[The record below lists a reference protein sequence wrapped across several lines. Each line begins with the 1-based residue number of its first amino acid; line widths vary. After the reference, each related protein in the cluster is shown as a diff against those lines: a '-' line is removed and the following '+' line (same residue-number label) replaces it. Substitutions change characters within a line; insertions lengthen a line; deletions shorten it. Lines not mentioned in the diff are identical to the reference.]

1 MRSTGEA
8 NAIASASRALLAQG
22 DAVGAE
28 QVLKPVFEILRSD
41 ASVLHL
47 MGIIKRT
54 LNQMDEAERHL
65 RAAVAYSL
73 NDGQYYNDLGVVL
86 QARGAFAEAM
96 RVYRAAHAL
105 MPEAAAVRVN
115 IVHCLL
121 AAGEMNEADREA
133 RAFVAIAPGAE
144 SWTLLGQ
151 VQREMERHED
161 ALTSATNA
169 LKYAPR
175 MRALNLNHAA
185 ALDRAGRGKEALEAY
200 EKLARQDIDSVELA
214 LNYGRALYAD
224 GRKTDAE
231 NILIQG
237 VKQWPGSTPLHGA
250 LARARMLRGEG
261 EKATSYAEA
270 EIANRPK
277 DITLRLA
284 IADALHRGNQHQRAL
299 QVLADAMAIA
309 PKHPALLTAFGVV
322 LDELD
327 RPLDSLKALQH
338 AAELQ
343 PGDRAALRIM
353 LSTLIRAGRPEDAL
367 TIVRDLR
374 RGDPDEQYLIACEA
388 LALRV
393 LGDPAYK
400 TLYDYDRYVRT
411 YDIGAPRGYFTLQD
425 FNTTFADVLRRQHRL
440 GAHPFD
446 QHLQHG
452 TQTSRSLLASQ
463 EPVIQS
469 FMNTVDG
476 AVRDYI
482 SRLPADASDP
492 MGRRR
497 RERYRY
503 SGLWSVRLMQDG
515 YQPNHVHDRGWISSA
530 YYAAITPN
538 EKLRD
543 PRAGWLKL
551 GEPNRPVANCGPEKF
566 IEPREGMLVLFPSYM
581 WHGTIPFEGGERLS
595 AAFDVTPV

>member
-1 MRSTGEA
+1 MRSTAEA
-8 NAIASASRALLAQG
+8 NAIANASRALLAQG

-28 QVLKPVFEILRSD
+28 QVLKPVFETLRSD

-47 MGIIKRT
+47 MGVIQRS
-54 LNQMDEAERHL
+54 LNRMDQAERHL

-96 RVYRAAHAL
+96 KVYRAAHAL

-133 RAFVAIAPGAE
+133 RAFVAIEPGAE

-175 MRALNLNHAA
+175 LRALNLNHAA
-185 ALDRAGRGKEALEAY
+185 ALDRAGRGKEALDAY
-200 EKLARQDIDSVELA
+200 DKLARQELDTVELA

-231 NILIQG
+231 NILLRG
-237 VKQWPGSTPLHGA
+237 VQQWPGSTTLHGA

-261 EKATSYAEA
+261 EKATAYAEA

-299 QVLADAMAIA
+299 QILADAMTIA
-309 PKHPALLTAFGVV
+309 PKNPALLTAFGVV
-322 LDELD
+322 LDELN
-327 RPLDSLKALQH
+327 RPLDSVKALSH

-343 PGDRAALRIM
+343 PGDRSALRIM
-353 LSTLIRAGRPEDAL
+353 LSTLIRAGRPEEAL
-367 TIVRDLR
+367 QIARDLR
-374 RGDPDEQYLIACEA
+374 KDDSDDQYLIACEA

-393 LGDPAYK
+393 LGNDAYR

-411 YDIGAPRGYFTLQD
+411 YEIAVPRGHFTIQN
-425 FNTTFADVLRRQHRL
+425 FNTTLGDVLRRQHRT

-446 QHLQHG
+446 QHLPHG
-452 TQTSRSLLASQ
+452 TQTSRSLLALQ
-463 EPVIQS
+463 EPAIQA
-469 FMNTVDG
+469 FMNSVDS

-482 SRLPADASDP
+482 SRLPQDQNDP

-530 YYAAITPN
+530 YYVALTPN

-543 PRAGWLKL
+543 PNAGWLKL
-551 GEPNRPVANCGPEKF
+551 GEPSRPVANCGPEKL
-566 IEPREGMLVLFPSYM
+566 IEPREGTLVLFPSYM

-595 AAFDVTPV
+595 AAFDVTPA